1 MFKKDENGAIVVEA
15 TLSLTTFLFLFFMI
29 FSMITSAR
37 CQSIIGNAIN
47 NTAKEI
53 SQYSYLYGLTGI
65 NDSLGSALATD
76 ADTQI
81 NTVIGN
87 VNDMYNNFSSIVQ
100 TVQSGAAEVKTTGLD
115 VNSVTSKWKS
125 LSDQIK
131 TVSDSTSA
139 SANSIKKQIGDIIS
153 NPKEFIFGIGKL
165 LANGVLD
172 TAKSRLI
179 AEPVSRVLVK
189 KHLVEEEG
197 DDVDARLHKLGVMKG
212 KYIGETSYFN
222 GLDFSRSL
230 LFPNNSDTID
240 IIVNYKIQMIQL
252 LKVDIQF
259 ELTQEARTKAWF
271 KGDGSKIKSDGTV
284 AKAETAS
291 EKAAAQGSAIW
302 TDMTPKDRNSLVT
315 TSLRNDSTLK
325 NCGTVCGTGNDQVKP
340 DFYDPTSNTFILQ
353 RTTNPLYGCKSLA
366 DVDKDTIKN
375 NVESWA
381 TTIVSTTSSLSSV
394 TIRTQKGY
402 NETEKTTYKVSNP
415 KQKVVIVIPQD
426 DGLKELYEQIIK
438 ESNTRGVE
446 FEVIT
451 YGGKALG

>member
-15 TLSLTTFLFLFFMI
+15 TLSLTTFLFLFFMV
-29 FSMITSAR
+29 FSIITSAR
-37 CQSIIGNAIN
+37 CQAIIGSAIN

-65 NDSLGSALATD
+65 NDSLNETLQTD

-87 VNDMYNNFSSIVQ
+87 VNDMYNNFSSVVQ
-100 TVQSGAAEVKTTGLD
+100 TVKSEATEVKTTGLD
-115 VNSVTSKWKS
+115 VDSVTSKWKS
-125 LSDQIK
+125 LSDQLK
-131 TVSDSTSA
+131 TVADNTSA

-189 KHLVEEEG
+189 KHLLVNE
-197 DDVDARLHKLGVMKG
+197 DDDINYRLGKLGVMKG
-212 KYIGETSYFN
+212 KYLGETSYFN

-271 KGDGSKIKSDGTV
+271 KGDGSKLKSDGSV
-284 AKAETAS
+284 AKAETAA
-291 EKAAAQGSAIW
+291 EKAAGSAIW
-302 TDMTPKDRNSLVT
+302 TDMTPKDRNALVT
-315 TSLRNDSTLK
+315 TSLRSDSTLK
-325 NCGTVCGTGNDQVKP
+325 NCGTVCGTGSDQVKP

-353 RTTNPLYGCKSLA
+353 RTTNPLYGCNSL
-366 DVDKDTIKN
+366 DDIDKDTIKN

-381 TTIVSTTSSLSSV
+381 TIITSTTDTLSSV
-394 TIRTQKGY
+394 TVRTQNGY
-402 NETEKTTYKVSNP
+402 NESQKNTYRVSSPN
-415 KQKVVIVIPQD
+415 KKVVVVIPQEE
-426 DGLKELYEQIIK
+426 GLKELYEQIIK
-438 ESNTRGVE
+438 ECNTRGVT